1 MKAKCNEASSYE
13 ILRAVRWPKGVV
25 CPYCEQTR
33 VTTHTKSALTPRRRY
48 LCLGCRRTFSDL
60 TGTPF
65 ARTNLPLGTWFFAL
79 WLMEERL
86 VTSELAK
93 ALEVK
98 WDTAILIQ
106 RRLNSP
112 GLVGKLSKMVKE
124 VKFA

>member
-93 ALEVK
+93 ELEVK